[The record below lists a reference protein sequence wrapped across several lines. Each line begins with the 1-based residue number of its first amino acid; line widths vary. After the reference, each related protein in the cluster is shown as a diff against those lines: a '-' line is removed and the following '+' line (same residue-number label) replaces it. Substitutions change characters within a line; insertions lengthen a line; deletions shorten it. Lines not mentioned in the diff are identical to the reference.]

1 MEKKLYR
8 DERRKTIGGVCA
20 GLAEYFDIDVAIVRA
35 LFLLTFIF
43 MGTGLMVYIVL
54 WIVLPKKYQQYF
66 NPGVDYRVPPQ
77 EPYNPFAAGVPP
89 QQDVPFGV
97 PPKKSGSSTPGL
109 IIGVILI
116 FIGASFLLH
125 ELHLFRFWHFGK
137 LWPVVLV
144 GAGLALMATGN
155 KKKPWED
162 YNPGSTDASDTK
174 EEVKDDTLNKEDHAN
189 PENDN
194 LKDNPPTV

>member
-8 DERRKTIGGVCA
+8 DERRKVIGGVCA
-20 GLAEYFDIDVAIVRA
+20 GLADYFDLDIAIVRA

-43 MGTGLMVYIVL
+43 MGTGFMVYVVL

-77 EPYNPFAAGVPP
+77 DPYNPFTTGVPP
-89 QQDVPFGV
+89 QQEVPFGV
-97 PPKKSGSSTPGL
+97 PPKKTGSSTPAL
-109 IIGVILI
+109 IIGVVLI

-162 YNPGSTDASDTK
+162 YNSADSGAQ
-174 EEVKDDTLNKEDHAN
+174 EEVKDDSLNKEDHTA
-189 PENDN
+189 PENDS

>member
-8 DERRKTIGGVCA
+8 DERRKVIGGVCA
-20 GLAEYFDIDVAIVRA
+20 GLADYFDTDIAIVRA

-54 WIVLPKKYQQYF
+54 WIVLPRKYQFF

-77 EPYNPFAAGVPP
+77 DAYNPFTADVPP
-89 QQDVPFGV
+89 QQEMPFGV
-97 PPKKSGSSTPGL
+97 PPKKTGSSTPAL
-109 IIGVILI
+109 IIGVVLI
-116 FIGASFLLH
+116 FIGLSFLLH

-144 GAGLALMATGN
+144 GAGLALMASGN
-155 KKKPWED
+155 KRKPWEN
-162 YNPGSTDASDTK
+162 YSQSNPDDEVK
-174 EEVKDDTLNKEDHAN
+174 EEIKDEMLNKEDRAAS
-189 PENDN
+189 ENN
-194 LKDNPPTV
+194 NVNDNPPTV